1 MCDSRL
7 AWCDGGF
14 FYARFT
20 GTLRVMPASRITR
33 FVLLLCAWVVAL
45 PMGAAEPVAPT
56 WAFEP
61 SRDRFDKAA
70 LLDLRHLNE
79 AVAGESGFVRV
90 DGQGG
95 FLRGDGQPIRFW
107 AVNTDLALPDPV
119 VVRPLWGPQRGDL
132 DHHARFLAKRGVN
145 MVRLHRQISP
155 DLESH
160 PDAAL
165 TDIDEAQRDAIWRT
179 VAAMRQQGI
188 YTTLSPYWSVPM
200 KFTQRWGMTGG
211 HAQSALGLL
220 FFDDQLQAAYRSW
233 LRQLLTATNPY
244 TGVPLAQDPS
254 LAIFQLQ
261 NEDSL
266 LFWTVDA
273 IKGAQREVLERR
285 FADFAREKYG
295 GLAKAQIAWRAYGLL
310 GDRPMHGRLSLR
322 PLWDLT
328 QAVKGTG
335 AARRLADQTEF
346 YARTMHDF
354 NRRTV
359 AYLRNELGVKA
370 LVNAGNWRT
379 ASAERL
385 GDIERWSYTPG
396 EVDAVNHYLG
406 GVHRGQ
412 YDGWAIVAGDRFTDD
427 SALLAPLRLPFNL
440 RQTRG
445 RPIMVTEGAW
455 VPPNSHGAE
464 GPFLVAAY
472 TSLTG
477 VAGFHWF
484 ASGEDAWATPR
495 SANGYLPSLS
505 KWTFATP
512 ETLGSFPAAAL
523 AFRRG
528 DIRRGDV
535 VLMEDRTLPSL
546 WQRDP
551 VSLPEEPGFD
561 PNRDSADH
569 TRTPAGAHGPVPP
582 EAYLVGPVEVTF
594 GAGPGRSRSADL
606 SRWIEPGR
614 IRANTGELALDHRRG
629 VATID
634 TPRTQGVAA
643 HFGNARE
650 HQLSVLGLRSDNDFG
665 ALLAIS
671 LDGQPLAR
679 STRVLLQYATR
690 SRPTGWQDKPATL
703 QLEVG
708 VRLPGREVVSF
719 GQAPWRVEQPRLEVS
734 LRNPQLRRATALD
747 MNGMPVAELPLRWD
761 AEGVRLQFPADTMY
775 LVLR

>member
-1 MCDSRL
+1 ML
-7 AWCDGGF
+7 PTGI
-14 FYARFT
+14 ARFA
-20 GTLRVMPASRITR
+20 LW
-33 FVLLLCAWVVAL
+33 LCAWSVAL
-45 PMGAAEPVAPT
+45 PMSAAEPDAQT

-61 SRDRFDKAA
+61 SRDRFDPAA

-79 AVAGESGFVRV
+79 AVAGQSGFVQV

-95 FLRGDGQPIRFW
+95 FLLGNGRPVRFW
-107 AVNTDLALPDPV
+107 AVNTDLAFPEPV
-119 VVRPLWGPQRGDL
+119 VSRPLWDPQPEDL
-132 DHHARFLAKRGVN
+132 NHQARFLAKRGVN

-155 DLESH
+155 NLETR

-165 TDIDEAQRDAIWRT
+165 TDIDDPMRDAIWRT

-200 KFTQRWGMTGG
+200 KFTQRWGITGG
-211 HAQSALGLL
+211 QEQPALGLL
-220 FFDDQLQAAYRSW
+220 FFDEQLQAAYRSW
-233 LRQLLTATNPY
+233 LRQLLTTVNPH
-244 TGVPLAQDPS
+244 TGVSLAQDPA
-254 LAIFQLQ
+254 LAILQLQ

-273 IKGAQREVLERR
+273 IRGPQREVLERR
-285 FADFAREKYG
+285 FAEFARKKYG
-295 GLAKAQIAWRAYGLL
+295 SLTKALFAWRAHGIL
-310 GDRPMHGRLSLR
+310 GDRPMSGRLSLR

-328 QAVKGTG
+328 QPERGTG
-335 AARRLADQTEF
+335 AVRRRADQTEF

-354 NRRTV
+354 NRRTI

-370 LVNAGNWRT
+370 LVNAGNWKT

-385 GDIERWSYTPG
+385 GDVERWSYTPG
-396 EVDAVNHYLG
+396 EVDAVNHYFG
-406 GVHRGQ
+406 GVHKGQ
-412 YDGWAIVAGDRFTDD
+412 YEGWAIVAGDRFTDD
-427 SALLAPLRLPFNL
+427 SALLAPQRLPINL

-445 RPIMVTEGAW
+445 RPIMVTESAW

-472 TSLTG
+472 TSLSG

-484 ASGEDAWATPR
+484 ASAEDAWATPR
-495 SANGYLPSLS
+495 SANGYLPSQT

-528 DIRRGDV
+528 DIRRGEV
-535 VLMEDRTLPSL
+535 VLSDHRTLPSL

-551 VSLPEEPGFD
+551 VSLPENPGFD
-561 PNRDSADH
+561 PNRDTADLP
-569 TRTPAGAHGPVPP
+569 RAPADTGGPVPP

-594 GAGPGRSRSADL
+594 GADPLPSRTAKL
-606 SRWIEPGR
+606 SRWIEPDR
-614 IRANTGELALDHRRG
+614 VRANTGELALDHRRG

-643 HFGNARE
+643 HFSHARE

-665 ALLAIS
+665 ALMAVS
-671 LDGQPLAR
+671 LDDQPLAR

-703 QLEVG
+703 QLDGG
-708 VRLPGREVVSF
+708 VQVPGREVVSF

-734 LRNPQLRRATALD
+734 LRNPGLRRATALD
-747 MNGMPVAELPLRWD
+747 MNGMPMADVPLRRD
-761 AEGVRLQFPADTMY
+761 ADGVRLRFPAGSMY
-775 LVLR
+775 LVLRQD